1 MKKSFTF
8 LLSLT
13 CLTLNAF
20 TQNTAL
26 NLTGSNYVTTNGPD
40 VINNS
45 GDFTIEFWT
54 YIPVSGNDHNAHQF
68 MSQGY
73 PGSAFYIGY
82 DATGT
87 IVVGDNWGS
96 TGVPMP
102 FGTWTHI
109 ALTFDNNTS
118 LASLYING
126 TLATASD
133 FGFLDFYPF
142 RIGNA
147 LDNTQPVTGEIDEIK
162 AWNTARTP
170 VQVRSDLFGIPSLG
184 DNTLVAYYQMNDG
197 SGTNVA
203 NSATTNGT
211 SENGTITGD
220 NGSNSWATSPIAYNS
235 NALTFDGVDDQVLI
249 PASSAYDFNTGT
261 VEFWAN
267 ATSLSSNFATLLGN
281 RGSGV
286 VRYSFHLSATQ
297 IGIDN
302 GSGTVNALNLPDTF
316 AITNMWH
323 HLAFANDGANTYV
336 YINGNL
342 LGTIPGAFGTS
353 TGQPL
358 ILGNINSPTTG
369 ANETIFSG
377 SLDEVRLWNTTRSA
391 ADILANMNNTITD
404 GTSSLVGQ
412 FSFDEGVPA
421 GDNTALTTTLDNT
434 AAANNGALQNFA
446 LAGATSN
453 FNGHALTPIS
463 LPLSMT
469 MFTANRDGDHV
480 LLQWETAQEENTR
493 DFSVE
498 RSADGTAYAAIGTVD
513 AAGNSSTPRDYSF
526 NDLQPAPTNYYR
538 LKAVDENG
546 QFTYSTIR
554 VVNFPAT
561 IGLVWYGTGLH
572 SAEVTLQRGNNEL
585 YTITDATGR
594 LLRSGHLVGGK
605 TEVSG
610 LPAGVYFVKVGALAT
625 KIAL

>member
-13 CLTLNAF
+13 CLTLTAF

-26 NLTGSNYVTTNGPD
+26 KLIGSNYVTTNGPD
-40 VINNS
+40 VITDD
-45 GDFTIEFWT
+45 GDFTVEFWA
-54 YIPVSGNDHNAHQF
+54 YVPASGNDGNSHQF
-68 MSQGY
+68 MAQGY

-82 DATGT
+82 DGTGT
-87 IVVGDNWGS
+87 INVGDNWGS
-96 TGVPMP
+96 TGVLMP

-109 ALTFDNNTS
+109 ALTFDNMAS

-126 TLATASD
+126 TLAASSD
-133 FGFLDFYPF
+133 FGFNDYYPF
-142 RIGNA
+142 QIGA
-147 LDNTQPVTGEIDEIK
+147 QLDGSQLLTGEIDEVK
-162 AWNTARTP
+162 SWNTVRTAAE
-170 VQVRSDLFGIPSLG
+170 VRSDLFGIPSFS

-197 SGTNVA
+197 SGTNVT
-203 NSATTNGT
+203 NSATSTGS
-211 SENGTITGD
+211 SENGTISGD

-249 PASSAYDFNTGT
+249 PASSAYDLNTGT

-267 ATSLSSNFATLLGN
+267 ATSLNANFATLLGN

-286 VRYSFHLSATQ
+286 VRYSFHMSATQ

-316 AITNMWH
+316 TTTNMWH
-323 HLAFANDGANTYV
+323 QLAFANDGSNTYV

-342 LGTIPGAFGTS
+342 LGTIPGAFGTA

-358 ILGNINSPTTG
+358 ILGNINSPTVG
-369 ANETIFSG
+369 ANETIFAG

-391 ADILANMNNTITD
+391 ADILANMNSTVS
-404 GTSSLVGQ
+404 GAGPSLVGQ
-412 FSFDEGVPA
+412 FTFDEGVP
-421 GDNTALTTTLDNT
+421 GSDNTGLTTTLDNT
-434 AAANNGALQNFA
+434 AAANNGTLQNFA
-446 LAGATSN
+446 LTGTTSN
-453 FNGHALTPIS
+453 FSSHALTPIS
-463 LPLSMT
+463 LPLSLT
-469 MFTANRDGDHV
+469 IFTASRNGDQV

-498 RSADGTAYAAIGTVD
+498 RSTNGNTYTAIGTVD
-513 AAGNSSTPRDYSF
+513 AAGNSSTPRDYSYT
-526 NDLQPAPTNYYR
+526 DLQPAATNYYR
-538 LKAVDENG
+538 LKASDVNG

-561 IGLVWYGTGLH
+561 YGLIWYSTGPH
-572 SAEVTLQRGNNEL
+572 AAEVLFQQGNNEPYSL
-585 YTITDATGR
+585 TDATGR
-594 LLRSGHLVGGK
+594 LLRSGQLVAGK

-610 LPAGVYFVKVGALAT
+610 LPDGIYFVRVGALCVR
-625 KIAL
+625 ILL

>member
-13 CLTLNAF
+13 CLSLTAF
-20 TQNTAL
+20 SQNTAL
-26 NLTGSNYVTTNGPD
+26 NLTGANYVTTNGPD

-54 YIPVSGNDHNAHQF
+54 YVPVAGFDHNAHQF
-68 MSQGY
+68 MAQGY

-96 TGVPMP
+96 TGIPMP

-109 ALTFDNNTS
+109 AVTFDNNTS

-126 TLATASD
+126 TLANASD
-133 FGFLDFYPF
+133 FGFSDFYPF

-147 LDNTQPVTGEIDEIK
+147 LDNTQSVTGEIDEVK
-162 AWNTARTP
+162 AWNAVRTSA
-170 VQVRSDLFGIPSLG
+170 QVRSDLFGIPSLS

-197 SGTNVA
+197 SGTNVT
-203 NSATTNGT
+203 NSATTNGS

-235 NALTFDGVDDQVLI
+235 NALTFDGVDDQVQI
-249 PASSAYDFNTGT
+249 PTSSAYDFNTGT

-267 ATSLSSNFATLLGN
+267 ATSLNSNFATLLAN

-316 AITNMWH
+316 AIINMWH

-342 LGTIPGAFGTS
+342 LGTIPGAFGTA

-358 ILGNINSPTTG
+358 TLGNSNNNG
-369 ANETIFSG
+369 VGETAFSG
-377 SLDEVRLWNTTRSA
+377 SLDEVRLWNSTRSA
-391 ADILANMNNTITD
+391 VNILANMNNTITD
-404 GTSSLVGQ
+404 GTPSLVGQ

-421 GDNTALTTTLDNT
+421 SDNTGLTTTLDNT
-434 AAANNGALQNFA
+434 AAANNGILQNFT
-446 LAGATSN
+446 LNGATSN
-453 FNGHALTPIS
+453 FNSHALTPVS
-463 LPLSMT
+463 LPLSLT
-469 MFTANRDGDHV
+469 MFTANRDGDQV

-498 RSADGTAYAAIGTVD
+498 RSADGNTYTAIGTVD
-513 AAGNSSTPRDYSF
+513 AAGNSSTQRDYSF

-538 LKAVDENG
+538 LKAADENG

-554 VVNFPAT
+554 VVNFPAKN
-561 IGLVWYGTGLH
+561 GLIWYGTGLH
-572 SAEVTLQRGNNEL
+572 SAEVMLQQGNNEW
-585 YTITDATGR
+585 YNVTDATGR
-594 LLRSGHLVGGK
+594 VLRSGQLVGGK
-605 TEVSG
+605 TEISG
-610 LPAGVYFVKVGALAT
+610 LPAGVYFVKVGALVT
-625 KIAL
+625 KIVL

>member
-13 CLTLNAF
+13 CLTLTAF

-26 NLTGSNYVTTNGPD
+26 DLTGTNYVTTNGPD
-40 VINNS
+40 IINNG
-45 GDFTIEFWT
+45 GDFTIEFWV
-54 YIPVSGNDHNAHQF
+54 YVPVSGNDHNAHQF
-68 MSQGY
+68 MAQGY

-82 DATGT
+82 DGTGT
-87 IVVGDNWGS
+87 IVVGDNWGY

-109 ALTFDNNTS
+109 ALTFDNTTS

-133 FGFLDFYPF
+133 FGFSDFYPF

-147 LDNTQPVTGEIDEIK
+147 LDNTQSFTGEIDEVK
-162 AWNTARTP
+162 AWNAVRTSA
-170 VQVRSDLFGIPSLG
+170 QVRSDLFGIPSLG

-197 SGTNVA
+197 SGTNVT
-203 NSATTNGT
+203 NSATTIG
-211 SENGTITGD
+211 SAGNGTITGD

-235 NALTFDGVDDQVLI
+235 NALTFDGIDDQVLI

-267 ATSLSSNFATLLGN
+267 ASNLNSNFATLVAN

-323 HLAFANDGANTYV
+323 HLAFANDGTNTYV

-342 LGTIPGAFGTS
+342 LGTISGALGTA

-358 ILGNINSPTTG
+358 TLGNSNANG
-369 ANETIFSG
+369 ANETAFSG
-377 SLDEVRLWNTTRSA
+377 SIDEVRLWNTTRSA
-391 ADILANMNNTITD
+391 TDILANMNNTITD
-404 GTSSLVGQ
+404 GTPSLVGQ

-421 GDNTALTTTLDNT
+421 GIDTGLTTTLDNT
-434 AAANNGALQNFA
+434 AAANNGTLQHFA
-446 LAGATSN
+446 LTGATSN
-453 FNGHALTPIS
+453 FNSHALMPIS
-463 LPLSMT
+463 LPLSLT
-469 MFTANRDGDHV
+469 MFTASRDGDQA
-480 LLQWETAQEENTR
+480 LLQWETVQEENTR
-493 DFSVE
+493 DFTVE
-498 RSADGTAYAAIGTVD
+498 RSTDGNSYAAIATVD

-526 NDLQPAPTNYYR
+526 NDLQPAPTNFYR
-538 LKAVDENG
+538 LKAAGENG

-554 VVNFPAT
+554 VVNFPAAN
-561 IGLVWYGTGLH
+561 GLIWYGTSLH
-572 SAEVTLQRGNNEL
+572 SAEVILRNGNDEW
-585 YTITDATGR
+585 YSITDATGR
-594 LLRSGHLVGGK
+594 LLRSGQLIGGR
-605 TEVSG
+605 TEISG
-610 LPAGVYFVKVGALAT
+610 FPAGIYFVRIQSKVT
-625 KIAL
+625 KIVL

>member
-13 CLTLNAF
+13 CLSLTAF
-20 TQNTAL
+20 SQNTAL
-26 NLTGSNYVTTNGPD
+26 DLTGANYVTTNGPD

-54 YIPVSGNDHNAHQF
+54 FVPVAGFDHNPHQF
-68 MSQGY
+68 MAQGY
-73 PGSAFYIGY
+73 PGSAFYVGY

-96 TGVPMP
+96 TGIPMP

-126 TLATASD
+126 TLANASD
-133 FGFLDFYPF
+133 FGFSDFYPF

-147 LDNTQPVTGEIDEIK
+147 LDNTQSVTGEIDEIK
-162 AWNTARTP
+162 AWNTVRTP
-170 VQVRSDLFGIPSLG
+170 AQVRSDLFGIPNLS

-197 SGTNVA
+197 SGTNVT
-203 NSATTNGT
+203 NSATTNGS

-220 NGSNSWATSPIAYNS
+220 NGSNSWATSPISYNS
-235 NALTFDGVDDQVLI
+235 NALTFDGIDDQVQI
-249 PASSAYDFNTGT
+249 PTSSAYDFNTGT

-267 ATSLSSNFATLLGN
+267 ATSLNSNFATLLAN

-316 AITNMWH
+316 AIINMWH

-342 LGTIPGAFGTS
+342 LGTIPGAFGTAN
-353 TGQPL
+353 GQL
-358 ILGNINSPTTG
+358 LTLGNSNNNGTG
-369 ANETIFSG
+369 ETAFSG
-377 SLDEVRLWNTTRSA
+377 SLDEVRLWNSTRSA
-391 ADILANMNNTITD
+391 VDILANMNNTITD
-404 GTSSLVGQ
+404 GTPSLVGQ

-421 GDNTALTTTLDNT
+421 SDNTGLTTTLDNT
-434 AAANNGALQNFA
+434 AAANNGLLQNFT
-446 LAGATSN
+446 LNGATSN
-453 FNGHALTPIS
+453 FNSHALTPIS
-463 LPLSMT
+463 LPLSLT
-469 MFTANRDGDHV
+469 MFTANRDGDQV

-498 RSADGTAYAAIGTVD
+498 RSTDGNTYAAIGTVD

-538 LKAVDENG
+538 LKAADENG
-546 QFTYSTIR
+546 QFTYSNIR

-561 IGLVWYGTGLH
+561 NGLIWYGTGRH
-572 SAEVTLQRGNNEL
+572 SAEVILQQGNTEL
-585 YTITDATGR
+585 YNVTDATGR
-594 LLRSGHLVGGK
+594 LLRSGQLVGGK
-605 TEVSG
+605 TEISG
-610 LPAGVYFVKVGALAT
+610 LPAGIYFVKVGALVT
-625 KIAL
+625 KIVL

>member
-13 CLTLNAF
+13 CLSLTAF
-20 TQNTAL
+20 SQNTAL
-26 NLTGSNYVTTNGPD
+26 DLTGANYVTTNGPD

-54 YIPVSGNDHNAHQF
+54 FVPIAGFDHNPHQF
-68 MSQGY
+68 MAQGY

-96 TGVPMP
+96 TGIPMP

-126 TLATASD
+126 TLANASD
-133 FGFLDFYPF
+133 FGFSDFYPF

-147 LDNTQPVTGEIDEIK
+147 LDNTQSVTGEIDEIK
-162 AWNTARTP
+162 AWNTVRTP
-170 VQVRSDLFGIPSLG
+170 AQVRSDLFGIPSLS

-197 SGTNVA
+197 SGTNVT
-203 NSATTNGT
+203 NSATTNGS

-235 NALTFDGVDDQVLI
+235 NALTFDGIDDQVQI

-261 VEFWAN
+261 LEFWAN
-267 ATSLSSNFATLLGN
+267 ATSLNSNFATLLAN

-316 AITNMWH
+316 AIINMWH

-342 LGTIPGAFGTS
+342 LGTIPGAFGTA
-353 TGQPL
+353 TGQL
-358 ILGNINSPTTG
+358 LTLGNSNNNGTG
-369 ANETIFSG
+369 ETAFSG
-377 SLDEVRLWNTTRSA
+377 SLDEVRLWNSTRSA
-391 ADILANMNNTITD
+391 VDILANMNNTITD
-404 GTSSLVGQ
+404 GTPSLVGQ

-421 GDNTALTTTLDNT
+421 SDNTGLTTTLDNT
-434 AAANNGALQNFA
+434 AAANNGLLQNFT
-446 LAGATSN
+446 LNGATSN
-453 FNGHALTPIS
+453 FNSHALTPIS
-463 LPLSMT
+463 LPLSLT
-469 MFTANRDGDHV
+469 MFTANRDGDQV
-480 LLQWETAQEENTR
+480 LVQWETAQEENTR

-498 RSADGTAYAAIGTVD
+498 RSTDGNTYAAIGTVD

-538 LKAVDENG
+538 LKAADENG
-546 QFTYSTIR
+546 QFTYSNIR

-561 IGLVWYGTGLH
+561 NGLIWYGTGLH
-572 SAEVTLQRGNNEL
+572 SAEVILQQGNTEL
-585 YTITDATGR
+585 YNVTDATGR
-594 LLRSGHLVGGK
+594 LLRSGQLVGGK
-605 TEVSG
+605 TEISG
-610 LPAGVYFVKVGALAT
+610 LPAGIYFVKVGALVT
-625 KIAL
+625 KIVL